1 MSDLSESLLKVT
13 SVFCRPGKRRY
24 FSEEREMNA
33 LICVRRS
40 TFTLVV
46 AFGLFATGVLAQAP
60 DDISARPPTGRSYAT
75 TMPGLPGTLPQPARL
90 TTPRITPLPESQW
103 TDEQA
108 ATYEEFMGPGVS
120 EIALRT
126 ILRVPALA
134 NVIMPFARYMA
145 AESTLP
151 ARHRAILILRTAWL
165 TQSANIWA
173 TIAREAE
180 LMDLSVAEIRQVA
193 EGRGAGWSEFEATL
207 IQLADE
213 LFRNSSVTDATW
225 VALEEEYNLFNMMDA
240 AATVNQTVNHS
251 IIFNSLGIQA
261 DAGATR
267 RLPTDIAYE
276 INMPDREP
284 RLTRPRVDPLEG
296 GGLRVSRTFRR
307 HPRVAQLGSGS
318 PYTLNPN
325 LSRLM
330 PHDRELLIL
339 RTGWNAQAVYEWAKH
354 VGSVGRAREN
364 GLEPL
369 WIAQGREASGW
380 SDYERTLVIAADE
393 MFRDTMI
400 SDATWNTLSERY
412 DTHQM
417 ISIAASVGRYRFV
430 SMTLNALGVQPQD
443 DDELFPVLEGR

>member
-1 MSDLSESLLKVT
+1 
-13 SVFCRPGKRRY
+13 
-24 FSEEREMNA
+24 MNSFM
-33 LICVRRS
+33 CFRRS
-40 TFTLVV
+40 SFALVV
-46 AFGLFATGVLAQAP
+46 ALGLLVEGVLAQVP
-60 DDISARPPTGRSYAT
+60 DDTSVRPPTGRSYAT
-75 TMPGLPGTLPQPARL
+75 TMVDLPGILPQPARL
-90 TTPRITPLPESQW
+90 AAPRIAPLAESEW

-108 ATYEEFMGPGVS
+108 AIYEEYMGPGVS
-120 EIALRT
+120 ANALRT

-165 TQSANIWA
+165 TQNANIWA
-173 TIAREAE
+173 TITRDAE
-180 LMDLSVAEIRQVA
+180 LMDFSVPEMRRVA
-193 EGRGAGWSEFEATL
+193 QGRDAGWSEFEATL
-207 IQLADE
+207 IQLTDE
-213 LFRNSSVTDATW
+213 LFRNSSITDATW
-225 VALEEEYNLFNMMDA
+225 AALQAEYDLFNMMDA

-251 IIFNSLGIQA
+251 IIFNSLGIQV
-261 DAGATR
+261 DPGATR
-267 RLPTDIAYE
+267 RLPTDIAYQ
-276 INMPDREP
+276 IDVPDREP
-284 RLTRPRVDPLEG
+284 PLTQPRVEPLEG
-296 GGLRVSRTFRR
+296 GGLRVSRTFAR
-307 HPRVAQLGSGS
+307 HPRVAELGAGS
-318 PYTLNPN
+318 PYTLNPD
-325 LSRLM
+325 LSRIM

-364 GLEPL
+364 ELEPL

-380 SDYERTLVIAADE
+380 SDYERTLVVAADE

-400 SDATWNTLSERY
+400 SDATWNALAARY

-443 DDELFPVLEGR
+443 DDEVFPVLEGL